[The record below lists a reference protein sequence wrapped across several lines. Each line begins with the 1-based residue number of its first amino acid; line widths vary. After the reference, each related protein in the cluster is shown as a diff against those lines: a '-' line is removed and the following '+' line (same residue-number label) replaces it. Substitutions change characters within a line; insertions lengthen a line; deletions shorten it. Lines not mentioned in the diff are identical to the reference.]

1 MRLYKISLQ
10 ASYQCMVPL
19 YLESQVRLPS
29 YADLTVSSLPRY
41 ALNFKGIPY
50 RTEWVEYPDIE
61 GLYKTF
67 GIPASAVQKDG
78 MTPRY
83 TLPLLHD
90 SSTGAFISESAAIV
104 EYLDA
109 TYPDTPRLIPPGT
122 RALHAA
128 FIAAFDSKTQAISPL
143 GISGVHAILSPCSA
157 AFLRKT
163 KEELLGVTIEEMDL
177 HGEHRTRQW
186 ALVKDDFGKV
196 DKWMTKGDTF
206 VTGEIPTFAD
216 FVISACMLFLRIFLG
231 EDSPEW
237 KELSSWHDGRW
248 GRLVKSFEKYEAVV

>member
-1 MRLYKISLQ
+1 MSTAIVLYDIPSK
-10 ASYQCMVPL
+10 
-19 YLESQVRLPS
+19 LPINAWS
-29 YADLTVSSLPRY
+29 PTTWKARY

-67 GIPASAVQKDG
+67 GIPASATQKDG

-90 SSTGAFISESAAIV
+90 SSTGAFISESSAIV

-109 TYPDTPRLIPPGT
+109 TYPNTPRLIPPGT

-128 FIAAFDSKTQAISPL
+128 FIAAFESQMQAITPLL
-143 GISGVHAILSPCSA
+143 GIPAVNAILSPRSA
-157 AFLRKT
+157 AFVRKT
-163 KEELLGVTIEEMDL
+163 KEELSEVTIEEMDL
-177 HGEHRTRQW
+177 HGEHRTRQ
-186 ALVKDDFGKV
+186 LTVVKDDLGKV

-206 VTGEIPTFAD
+206 VTGETPTFAD
-216 FVISACMLFLRIFLG
+216 FVMSAWILFLRISLG

-248 GRLVKSFEKYEAVV
+248 GRLVKFFEKYEAVV